1 MRSTA
6 LLIMA
11 LLIAGC
17 DRQDSPQNQAEPTPS
32 AASGAPAQAKAGGLD
47 RSQAGKA
54 APAVEY
60 KDGDAED
67 ASLAELSGKPVLL
80 NLWATWC
87 APCIKELPTLAK
99 LSKQPGAPQVVALS
113 QDMQPQ
119 STVAAFLDERK
130 IDLEPFQDKE
140 MAMSSELGVNILPT
154 TILYGSDGKE
164 IWRYSGDL
172 DWTGA
177 EAAKLLSEAR

>member
-1 MRSTA
+1 MRSPALLFLA
-6 LLIMA
+6 LLIV
-11 LLIAGC
+11 GC
-17 DRQDSPQNQAEPTPS
+17 DRQVSPQNQAEPAS
-32 AASGAPAQAKAGGLD
+32 APAAAPAQKAGGLD
-47 RSQAGKA
+47 RTQAGKA
-54 APAVEY
+54 APAIEF
-60 KDGDAED
+60 KNGDAED
-67 ASLAELSGKPVLL
+67 TSLAELSGKPVLL

-99 LSKQPGAPQVVALS
+99 LSKQANAPQVVALS

-154 TILYGSDGKE
+154 TILYGSNGKE

-172 DWTGA
+172 DWTGL

>member
-1 MRSTA
+1 MRSIV
-6 LLIMA
+6 LLFLG

-17 DRQDSPQNQAEPTPS
+17 DRQDSARNQAEP
-32 AASGAPAQAKAGGLD
+32 ASSPVSPVKVQAGGLD
-47 RSQAGKA
+47 RTQAGKA
-54 APAVEY
+54 APTIEF
-60 KDGDAED
+60 KNGDAED

-119 STVAAFLDERK
+119 STVAAFLDEKK

-154 TILYGSDGKE
+154 TILYGSNGKE

-172 DWTGA
+172 DWTGP
-177 EAAKLLSEAR
+177 EAAKLLGEAR

>member
-1 MRSTA
+1 MRPTVLLFLG
-6 LLIMA
+6 LLIT
-11 LLIAGC
+11 GC
-17 DRQDSPQNQAEPTPS
+17 DRQDSARNQAEPAS
-32 AASGAPAQAKAGGLD
+32 APASPAQARAGGLD

-54 APAVEY
+54 APTIDF
-60 KDGDAED
+60 KNGDAED
-67 ASLAELSGKPVLL
+67 ASLAELSGKPVLV

-87 APCIKELPTLAK
+87 APCIKELPTLDK

-130 IDLEPFQDKE
+130 IGLEPFGDKE

-154 TILYGSDGKE
+154 TVLYSSDGKE

-172 DWTGA
+172 DWTGPQ
-177 EAAKLLSEAR
+177 AAKLLSEAK